1 MPQKYVLKTQR
12 FEVLK
17 MSTKSEYIK
26 IKSYERK
33 INLLFMICTDFEG
46 ILVPQ
51 DNGKQNSG

>member
-26 IKSYERK
+26 IKIYEIKFSIYDIHR
-33 INLLFMICTDFEG
+33 F
-46 ILVPQ
+46 
-51 DNGKQNSG
+51 